1 MPLDLI
7 TNPPLMHSLSI
18 TDAVLGWDEGVMQ
31 MTLGEK
37 ATLTISP

>member
-1 MPLDLI
+1 MESLAL
-7 TNPPLMHSLSI
+7 LHWMLKLSI
-18 TDAVLGWDEGVMQ
+18 RLGWDEGVLQ